1 MTLELGDSRNE
12 LLQLRQT
19 LVRAQRDSEIQT
31 EKRRTEDEDNLL
43 HLTEQLEKSLGDLDH
58 MKSTMLSMQTEIES
72 LRKDSSSLAE
82 EKCKLEVALAD
93 GATKHERELKCM
105 LTTNEQ
111 IVRNLLEIAQRN
123 YELETEIEQMKAG
136 DNESF
141 LKVESNVKEAENSS
155 EELKEES
162 FKARKPEPAMNLEKI
177 AEESDEESNSFRA
190 VSKVKSLL
198 CDMENMFQE
207 DGSMTHSG

>member
-72 LRKDSSSLAE
+72 LRKDSNRLAE
-82 EKCKLEVALAD
+82 EKCKPEVALAD
-93 GATKHERELKCM
+93 GATKYERELKCM

-111 IVRNLLEIAQRN
+111 IVRNLLEVAQRN
-123 YELETEIEQMKAG
+123 Y
-136 DNESF
+136 
-141 LKVESNVKEAENSS
+141 
-155 EELKEES
+155 
-162 FKARKPEPAMNLEKI
+162 
-177 AEESDEESNSFRA
+177 
-190 VSKVKSLL
+190 
-198 CDMENMFQE
+198 
-207 DGSMTHSG
+207 